1 MSTFPSFQL
10 LELNIISAQELAPV
24 SRKMKTY
31 AVAWVHS
38 KRKLTTRVDYSG
50 GANPT
55 WNDKFVFRVSED
67 FLYADTSA
75 VVVEIYTM
83 HWFRDIHVGT
93 IRVLISNLIPPNRR
107 PGYRSNDEY
116 RHTPPPGMRFIALQV
131 RRPSGRPQ
139 GILNIGVGI
148 LDGSMRSLPLYT
160 HMDSSAVGY
169 RDLLGEE
176 DPHLQHLHLN
186 SVKGS
191 SKNPSSK
198 QYQSVVSKPPLLRR
212 TRSDTSSMVVSD
224 LLSRAERSRVAN
236 RKPVS
241 SNSETT
247 PTTSGHHTTTSD
259 SDDNKSPY
267 ETPNIPRQRY
277 DSFELDFVDQ
287 LSENND
293 VMPPRSERYDES
305 PYHSRKTPRRTKTP
319 VIEKPKPPRD
329 YDRGSSRASPYLS
342 KHGTPLRSNIV
353 ESTPIRSNM
362 VASSPMRSTPRR
374 SNILASTPL
383 RSNIIGSTPMRS
395 NMVASSPMRSNIVGS
410 TPIRSNIV
418 GSTPIRSNYRETP
431 MKSPLQFGTPM
442 RSNLAGRLILTESEV
457 GPSSSELANKMA
469 KERSQ
474 ANDTESSILSEWSLD
489 DDSNIEGL
497 RSKLERWRTE
507 LPPLYDLG
515 SSHQSSDV
523 GREIVLVS
531 TNAGGGK
538 SSRRKTPMV
547 KKKKHNRRHSE
558 GGNGLFSCFSN
569 LCGVECTFVCGGGSD
584 HDGSKKKAGSKRL
597 PRLAS
602 ADDLRYL

>member
-1 MSTFPSFQL
+1 MSMFPSFQL

-38 KRKLTTRVDYSG
+38 QRKLTTRVDYTG

-75 VVVEIYTM
+75 VVVEIYTL
-83 HWFRDIHVGT
+83 HWFRDVHVGT

-116 RHTPPPGMRFIALQV
+116 RHTPPLGMRFVALQV

-160 HMDSSAVGY
+160 HMDSSAVGPK
-169 RDLLGEE
+169 DLLGEE
-176 DPHLQHLHLN
+176 EPYLHLN
-186 SVKGS
+186 SFKGS
-191 SKNPSSK
+191 FKNPQSPSSK
-198 QYQSVVSKPPLLRR
+198 QYQSVVSKPPMLRR

-236 RKPVS
+236 TKHVS
-241 SNSETT
+241 SNSE
-247 PTTSGHHTTTSD
+247 TTSGHHTTTTD

-267 ETPNIPRQRY
+267 ETPNIPRERY

-293 VMPPRSERYDES
+293 VMPPRSERYDDES
-305 PYHSRKTPRRTKTP
+305 PYRSYDHSRKTPRRTP
-319 VIEKPKPPRD
+319 KPPPRD
-329 YDRGSSRASPYLS
+329 YDRGSNRASPYLS

-353 ESTPIRSNM
+353 ASTPIRSN
-362 VASSPMRSTPRR
+362 
-374 SNILASTPL
+374 ILAATPL
-383 RSNIIGSTPMRS
+383 
-395 NMVASSPMRSNIVGS
+395 RSNIVGS

-418 GSTPIRSNYRETP
+418 GSTPKRSNYR
-431 MKSPLQFGTPM
+431 STPM
-442 RSNLAGRLILTESEV
+442 RSNLAGRLILTESEL
-457 GPSSSELANKMA
+457 GPSSSGVANKIA

-497 RSKLERWRTE
+497 LSKLERWRTE

-515 SSHQSSDV
+515 SSHQSSNV
-523 GREIVLVS
+523 GREIVPVS
-531 TNAGGGK
+531 ANGGGGK
-538 SSRRKTPMV
+538 SSRRKIPTAK
-547 KKKKHNRRHSE
+547 KKKKHNRRHTE

-584 HDGSKKKAGSKRL
+584 HDGSKKKGGSKRL

-602 ADDLRYL
+602 SADDLSYL

>member
-1 MSTFPSFQL
+1 MSMFSSFQL

-38 KRKLTTRVDYSG
+38 QRKLTTRVDYSG

-75 VVVEIYTM
+75 VVVEIYSL
-83 HWFRDIHVGT
+83 HWFRDVHVGT
-93 IRVLISNLIPPNRR
+93 IRVLISNLIPPNCR

-116 RHTPPPGMRFIALQV
+116 RHTPPPGMRFVALQV

-148 LDGSMRSLPLYT
+148 LDGSMRSLPLYS
-160 HMDSSAVGY
+160 HMDRSAVGP

-176 DPHLQHLHLN
+176 DPHLQLN
-186 SVKGS
+186 SFKGS
-191 SKNPSSK
+191 SKNPQSPSSK
-198 QYQSVVSKPPLLRR
+198 QYQSVVSRPPLLRR

-236 RKPVS
+236 TKPVS

-247 PTTSGHHTTTSD
+247 TSGHHTTTTD

-267 ETPNIPRQRY
+267 ETPNIPRERY

-287 LSENND
+287 LSENYD
-293 VMPPRSERYDES
+293 VMPPRSEGYDES
-305 PYHSRKTPRRTKTP
+305 PYHSYDHSRKTPRRTKTP
-319 VIEKPKPPRD
+319 MIEKPKPPRD
-329 YDRGSSRASPYLS
+329 YDRGSNRASPYLS
-342 KHGTPLRSNIV
+342 RHGTPLRSNIIA
-353 ESTPIRSNM
+353 STPI
-362 VASSPMRSTPRR
+362 
-374 SNILASTPL
+374 
-383 RSNIIGSTPMRS
+383 RS

-418 GSTPIRSNYRETP
+418 GSTPIRSNIVGSTPIRSNYKSTP
-431 MKSPLQFGTPM
+431 MKSPLQFSTPM
-442 RSNLAGRLILTESEV
+442 RSNLPGRLILTESEL
-457 GPSSSELANKMA
+457 GPSSSEVANKMA

-515 SSHQSSDV
+515 SSQQSSDV
-523 GREIVLVS
+523 GREIVPV
-531 TNAGGGK
+531 GGGK
-538 SSRRKTPMV
+538 SSRRK
-547 KKKKHNRRHSE
+547 KKHNRRHTE

-584 HDGSKKKAGSKRL
+584 HDGSKKKGGSKRL
-597 PRLAS
+597 PRLPS
-602 ADDLRYL
+602 ADDLSYL